1 MKFKGNSM
9 FSYDEVTEIL
19 KDNYFSKEAVQIALM
34 EKAMDGKD
42 YENDIDVSEASAYV
56 TDIINRIDNGNF
68 PICYEFDDFNEV
80 LEGFPRNEICK
91 IMMEGNFG
99 MSDFPEPFFAQV
111 VVNAEFDKNLDEKGV
126 LLSGAV
132 VGDVNTEYE
141 VPLMNMEIPYK
152 NLTIVESKDI
162 NGIFSNERYEKLSGE
177 TVKLSDKSDVDLE
190 LKCMMF
196 NHYRNEVKGMKAF
209 FENNNINVSFSE
221 TYEGTEM
228 KCYDRNILPDVDVY
242 YNFDT
247 SYIETLSRTTNCLMN
262 IEEKENKP
270 QMLNDIAEELMSYND
285 YGEGVV
291 EVSYV
296 SDGYKKINADTYL
309 EMAEKE
315 IAHRENR
322 IEAGEHELN
331 I

>member
-1 MKFKGNSM
+1 
-9 FSYDEVTEIL
+9 
-19 KDNYFSKEAVQIALM
+19 
-34 EKAMDGKD
+34 
-42 YENDIDVSEASAYV
+42 
-56 TDIINRIDNGNF
+56 
-68 PICYEFDDFNEV
+68 
-80 LEGFPRNEICK
+80 
-91 IMMEGNFG
+91 
-99 MSDFPEPFFAQV
+99 
-111 VVNAEFDKNLDEKGV
+111 
-126 LLSGAV
+126 
-132 VGDVNTEYE
+132 
-141 VPLMNMEIPYK
+141 
-152 NLTIVESKDI
+152 
-162 NGIFSNERYEKLSGE
+162 
-177 TVKLSDKSDVDLE
+177 
-190 LKCMMF
+190 MMF

>member
-1 MKFKGNSM
+1 
-9 FSYDEVTEIL
+9 
-19 KDNYFSKEAVQIALM
+19 
-34 EKAMDGKD
+34 
-42 YENDIDVSEASAYV
+42 
-56 TDIINRIDNGNF
+56 
-68 PICYEFDDFNEV
+68 
-80 LEGFPRNEICK
+80 
-91 IMMEGNFG
+91 
-99 MSDFPEPFFAQV
+99 
-111 VVNAEFDKNLDEKGV
+111 
-126 LLSGAV
+126 
-132 VGDVNTEYE
+132 
-141 VPLMNMEIPYK
+141 
-152 NLTIVESKDI
+152 
-162 NGIFSNERYEKLSGE
+162 
-177 TVKLSDKSDVDLE
+177 
-190 LKCMMF
+190 
-196 NHYRNEVKGMKAF
+196 
-209 FENNNINVSFSE
+209 
-221 TYEGTEM
+221 M